1 MTLPAS
7 PQARRRELAIRE
19 EVRREALDRLSAI
32 DRLSLMERKLD
43 ALLNKEAG
51 EKSPVTSNAPL
62 DPREARERSR
72 EARESVTSTERS
84 HILSLARS
92 IANEDIH
99 VPGYITHAFDD
110 DGETIAA
117 SITYPDRHSGLT
129 WTIAEA
135 VATGLLVETRGGPF
149 GAHSMWTFDHY
160 RAAKI
165 VHAVRTVENPADWRF
180 AASAPGR
187 PRL

>member
-51 EKSPVTSNAPL
+51 EKSPVTPNAPL
-62 DPREARERSR
+62 DPREAREN
-72 EARESVTSTERS
+72 ATSTERS
-84 HILSLARS
+84 RILSLARA
-92 IANEDIH
+92 IANEDIY

-117 SITYPDRHSGLT
+117 SITYPDRNSGLT

-149 GAHSMWTFDHY
+149 GVNSMWTFNHHK
-160 RAAKI
+160 AAKI
-165 VHAVRTVENPADWRF
+165 VHAVRTAENPADWRF

>member
-51 EKSPVTSNAPL
+51 EKSPVTSDAPL
-62 DPREARERSR
+62 DSR
-72 EARESVTSTERS
+72 I
-84 HILSLARS
+84 HSLARA

-149 GAHSMWTFDHY
+149 GVNSMWTFDHHK
-160 RAAKI
+160 AAKI
-165 VHAVRTVENPADWRF
+165 VHAVRTAENPADCRF